1 MRKRRRALNAII
13 MSIVMTVGLFFGMED
28 ALTVY
33 AEAITVTNDMT
44 INTETEDDYH
54 LSDDSRLNVGSQG
67 KVKGNIY
74 CSGGVVVNEG
84 YVRAVES
91 SFADF
96 YNESGATVDSIH
108 AGYGKVV
115 NKGDITNLGLAANS
129 STYASVL
136 EMNGGK
142 VGTVSSDG
150 SMGLPQIKL
159 SSGTIQ
165 NLNVSCDLQALGTA
179 NVDNLGGSVTLSGS
193 GTVHVG
199 GTLNLSGDYSG
210 TSAILSVDKN
220 TQITIAA
227 GSRIK
232 VYYNNHAYVLGT
244 PGTGTLAELAGR
256 TVNVAAELEDTIDWS
271 SSTSFPTGKFLFGDE
286 VTATF
291 TAADGYCFPTGYAAS
306 TSGNGSIS
314 TKRNSTTKITVTY
327 IFAEEMADTV
337 TVTLPPAEEKTQP
350 ETETGTGSV
359 TVADLYYGTQPSP
372 RAESST
378 NGTEGVIYE
387 YKIRGA
393 ADSTY
398 STSVP
403 EQVGAYT
410 LRATFPRK
418 GHYTET
424 TAVCDFSIY
433 YLPVP
438 ENPCTISGKI
448 GKNNFYISRLEVTP
462 PEGYKIADTDGGEYK
477 DSILVG
483 DEKAPAAIYLMRQK
497 DGAKTAAIPFGTYK
511 IDITP
516 PRIEAENGKEYFADY
531 KEISISDLRLDGIS
545 INGERVD
552 FGGTSCTAELSS
564 NDESTEYVI
573 RAVDEAGN
581 ESTVTVIISAEWLK
595 TGIVPADRVLKLN
608 PQREYKL
615 GDGSWKVS
623 GDNNVYNGGQT
634 FYVGSRGSYTFT
646 VN

>member
-1 MRKRRRALNAII
+1 
-13 MSIVMTVGLFFGMED
+13 
-28 ALTVY
+28 
-33 AEAITVTNDMT
+33 
-44 INTETEDDYH
+44 
-54 LSDDSRLNVGSQG
+54 
-67 KVKGNIY
+67 
-74 CSGGVVVNEG
+74 
-84 YVRAVES
+84 
-91 SFADF
+91 
-96 YNESGATVDSIH
+96 
-108 AGYGKVV
+108 
-115 NKGDITNLGLAANS
+115 
-129 STYASVL
+129 
-136 EMNGGK
+136 MNGGK

-199 GTLNLSGDYSG
+199 GTLNLAGDYSG

-244 PGTGTLAELAGR
+244 PGTGTLTELAGR

-306 TSGNGSIS
+306 TSGSGSIS
-314 TKRNSTTKITVTY
+314 TKRNSMTKITVTY
-327 IFAEEMADTV
+327 IFVEEMADTV

-350 ETETGTGSV
+350 ETETGTG
-359 TVADLYYGTQPSP
+359 
-372 RAESST
+372 
-378 NGTEGVIYE
+378 
-387 YKIRGA
+387 
-393 ADSTY
+393 
-398 STSVP
+398 SVP

-462 PEGYKIADTDGGEYK
+462 PEGYKIAATDGGEYK

-545 INGERVD
+545 VNGERVD

-595 TGIVPADRVLKLN
+595 TGIVPADRHSMWAAGAVIPL
-608 PQREYKL
+608 P
-615 GDGSWKVS
+615 
-623 GDNNVYNGGQT
+623 
-634 FYVGSRGSYTFT
+634 
-646 VN
+646 

>member
-1 MRKRRRALNAII
+1 M
-13 MSIVMTVGLFFGMED
+13 
-28 ALTVY
+28 
-33 AEAITVTNDMT
+33 
-44 INTETEDDYH
+44 
-54 LSDDSRLNVGSQG
+54 
-67 KVKGNIY
+67 
-74 CSGGVVVNEG
+74 
-84 YVRAVES
+84 
-91 SFADF
+91 
-96 YNESGATVDSIH
+96 
-108 AGYGKVV
+108 
-115 NKGDITNLGLAANS
+115 
-129 STYASVL
+129 
-136 EMNGGK
+136 
-142 VGTVSSDG
+142 GTVSSDG

-199 GTLNLSGDYSG
+199 GTLNLAGDYSG

-244 PGTGTLAELAGR
+244 PGTGTLTELAGR

-306 TSGNGSIS
+306 TSGSGSIS
-314 TKRNSTTKITVTY
+314 TKRNSMTKITVTY

-350 ETETGTGSV
+350 ETETGTG
-359 TVADLYYGTQPSP
+359 
-372 RAESST
+372 
-378 NGTEGVIYE
+378 
-387 YKIRGA
+387 
-393 ADSTY
+393 
-398 STSVP
+398 SVP

-462 PEGYKIADTDGGEYK
+462 PEGYKIAATDGK
-477 DSILVG
+477 Q
-483 DEKAPAAIYLMRQK
+483 RQYSCGGRK
-497 DGAKTAAIPFGTYK
+497 GTCGNLP
-511 IDITP
+511 D
-516 PRIEAENGKEYFADY
+516 EAEGWGEN
-531 KEISISDLRLDGIS
+531 SSHTLRNIQ
-545 INGERVD
+545 NRHY
-552 FGGTSCTAELSS
+552 TAP
-564 NDESTEYVI
+564 D
-573 RAVDEAGN
+573 
-581 ESTVTVIISAEWLK
+581 
-595 TGIVPADRVLKLN
+595 
-608 PQREYKL
+608 
-615 GDGSWKVS
+615 
-623 GDNNVYNGGQT
+623 
-634 FYVGSRGSYTFT
+634 
-646 VN
+646 